1 MLATMGLFDLLGTT
15 ASGWLSD
22 RMDNRWLLCWYY
34 SLRGISLMFLPYV
47 LGTSYIGLAAFV
59 VFYGLDWIATVPP
72 TVRLAADSFGK
83 RNVGIVYGWIS
94 ASHQLG
100 AATMAFTAGT
110 LRSLMGS
117 YQVSFISA
125 GLLCLVAAGMVIR
138 IGRDPQQSAGER
150 RREPEIAAV

>member
-1 MLATMGLFDLLGTT
+1 MGDAIKTTAPYTAAGCHGLGTT

-34 SLRGISLMFLPYV
+34 SLRGIALMFLPYV

-100 AATMAFTAGT
+100 AAAMAFAAGT
-110 LRSLMGS
+110 LRSVLGS

-125 GLLCLVAAGMVIR
+125 GLLCLLAAGMVIR
-138 IGRDPQQSAGER
+138 IGRDQQQST
-150 RREPEIAAV
+150 